1 MEGTTMTV
9 KSDTPAAPAA
19 QPDLPAQPTW
29 VDRKSGADLVSRLLF
44 PTTPRAIETWPVT
57 WRLLNGKA
65 SCETAELLAVAQA
78 KIAAAPL
85 TRTARRQAA

>member
-1 MEGTTMTV
+1 MMTLTY
-9 KSDTPAAPAA
+9 DTPTAPAA
-19 QPDLPAQPTW
+19 QPDLSTLPAW
-29 VDRKSGADLVSRLLF
+29 VDRRTGADLVSRLLF
-44 PTTPRAIETWPVT
+44 PTTPRALETWPVT

-85 TRTARRQAA
+85 TRTARRHAA

>member
-1 MEGTTMTV
+1 MMTTLI
-9 KSDTPAAPAA
+9 SDNPTAPAA
-19 QPDLPAQPTW
+19 QPDLPTLPKW
-29 VDRKSGADLVSRLLF
+29 VDRRTGADLVSRLLF
-44 PTTPRAIETWPVT
+44 PTTPRALETWPVT

-85 TRTARRQAA
+85 TRTARRHAA